1 MIKKTYKLT
10 IDLKNGI
17 MNYNVVSFITE
28 DKGCNSLEITLLDSA
43 TQYNLTGNTTRF
55 VAKTPSGAILQQNCT
70 NKGGNV
76 ITIDLNQSFFTEQG
90 IHTCEVQIYDTANQT
105 LRVTFPS
112 FKYNVTKSLM
122 NDDNIQA
129 DSNFTILQDMI
140 NNVQNADRVSTEA
153 LETANEAKVIVDTLV
168 PQANKAAQ
176 NAQIALD
183 RAESVVTQEEL
194 AQKVTL
200 GGNDTKFDFIENKVV
215 SDNLSKQGIV
225 LSNTDGWI
233 TNGSYPYTLIFKT
246 VRLNSASW
254 FLVGNGGW
262 GLSYFDDYICITDV
276 NGPTIQKLFPVKQ
289 GEQLSLA
296 IQQTKDGLVEAYSP
310 KHGRVVVENSKLVNL
325 GGGTLRGTGHGYDVD
340 FLIYNRI
347 LIQQELQQNFLA
359 LDNPPA
365 IKELHTTN
373 AEGET
378 SILKLASSEDHVEM
392 STGRTL
398 REEYMGVLKTLGK
411 EFTSADGSSIE
422 VNNGIEARVISGEI
436 KGQTVKS
443 IANVDDTFRTVI
455 GDGTVKVAF
464 AKTDIGL
471 VKPSSDYTLVTEVIS
486 NTLDGDFKLININ
499 TLNMMIQTN
508 DSIPA
513 GKTGIFVVKLRSK
526 ADLTGA
532 NQIIRHAL
540 TAESTS
546 GSITFR
552 SCVFEGDL
560 TKVVKGFAPFGLVST
575 EAIISNNGE
584 EYPIYANEE
593 DKTNRKVISL
603 GGVGDVKN
611 TLEILEDGSVVYT
624 QNAIKEKLSDNLTW
638 ATATTNG
645 TITRFYSLD
654 FAKGTKGVKTK
665 KLGNTNIVCNMLPTD
680 KNSTEFNVSVSGYDT
695 DGRIYVKL
703 ENSVADT
710 VDKLK
715 EYLTNNDVY
724 VIYQLETPI
733 VTHIPKELVP
743 TILTH
748 KTNILE
754 AGGAVKPSSFK
765 VTVPVDKLA
774 EIEARLQ
781 ALESTTVDVVL
792 NK

>member
-140 NNVQNADRVSTEA
+140 NNVQNADRVSTES
-153 LETANEAKVIVDTLV
+153 LETANEAKAIVDTLV
-168 PQANKAAQ
+168 PQANTASQ
-176 NAQIALD
+176 NAQEALD
-183 RAESVVTQEEL
+183 RALDVATKTEL
-194 AQKVTL
+194 DERITLDGTAQ
-200 GGNDTKFDFIENKVV
+200 TKFDFIKNQVV

-296 IQQTKDGLVEAYSP
+296 IQQAKDGLVEAYSP

-359 LDNPPA
+359 LDNSPS
-365 IKELHTTN
+365 IKELHTTDST
-373 AEGET
+373 GKT
-378 SILKLASSEDHVEM
+378 SILKLGSDEDHVEM
-392 STGRTL
+392 ASGRTL
-398 REEYMGVLKTLGK
+398 REEYMGVLKTMGK
-411 EFTSADGSSIE
+411 EFVSSDGSPVT
-422 VNNGIEARVISGEI
+422 VNNGIEARVISAEI
-436 KGQTVKS
+436 KGQTVKQL
-443 IANVDDTFRTVI
+443 IKTNKEHAILTAGTWVDVI
-455 GDGTVKVAF
+455 SKAEQG
-464 AKTDIGL
+464 KT
-471 VKPSSDYTLVTEVIS
+471 YTLQFNAKNPNVGDRFQVQ
-486 NTLDGDFKLININ
+486 LDGGYG
-499 TLNMMIQTN
+499 
-508 DSIPA
+508 SIE
-513 GKTGIFVVKLRSK
+513 GSYNVKTGFNMFVM
-526 ADLTGA
+526 T
-532 NQIIRHAL
+532 
-540 TAESTS
+540 
-546 GSITFR
+546 
-552 SCVFEGDL
+552 C
-560 TKVVKGFAPFGLVST
+560 
-575 EAIISNNGE
+575 
-584 EYPIYANEE
+584 
-593 DKTNRKVISL
+593 
-603 GGVGDVKN
+603 
-611 TLEILEDGSVVYT
+611 
-624 QNAIKEKLSDNLTW
+624 
-638 ATATTNG
+638 
-645 TITRFYSLD
+645 
-654 FAKGTKGVKTK
+654 K
-665 KLGNTNIVCNMLPTD
+665 KLPQTWLFI
-680 KNSTEFNVSVSGYDT
+680 
-695 DGRIYVKL
+695 
-703 ENSVADT
+703 
-710 VDKLK
+710 
-715 EYLTNNDVY
+715 
-724 VIYQLETPI
+724 
-733 VTHIPKELVP
+733 
-743 TILTH
+743 
-748 KTNILE
+748 
-754 AGGAVKPSSFK
+754 
-765 VTVPVDKLA
+765 
-774 EIEARLQ
+774 
-781 ALESTTVDVVL
+781 
-792 NK
+792 